1 MACHVR
7 IRLCAGMVLPCLFGV
22 TAANCAQTYPDR
34 PVRYIVPSSVGSGND
49 FIARAVINDLIPAL
63 GQQVIVDNRAGAG
76 GNLAAEIAS
85 RAPADGYTLMQVSSS
100 LAISAS
106 VSRNVPW
113 DLVRDF
119 APVTLLA
126 MQPNLVAV
134 NAALPVQSI
143 ADLVR
148 LAKAKPGSINYSSSG
163 PGTNSF
169 LAAELL
175 NSLAGI
181 KMVHVPYKGGG
192 PAMTAAAAGETSLM
206 IGPPATAL
214 PLIQQGKLRGIAISS
229 KQRISEFP
237 QWPTVAETVPGYE
250 FDGWYGLLA
259 PARTPRTVIELW
271 HRHVNATLAK
281 ANIVRLLN
289 SAGYFPPAPNQ
300 PVEFGPF
307 MKAEIAKLAKIVQ
320 QTGAAEN

>member
-1 MACHVR
+1 MIRHARRLHAGAIIACV
-7 IRLCAGMVLPCLFGV
+7 AGITSAVG
-22 TAANCAQTYPDR
+22 AQTYPDR
-34 PVRYIVPSSVGSGND
+34 PVLYIVPSSVGSGND
-49 FIARAVINDLIPAL
+49 FIARAVVNDLVPAL
-63 GQQVIVDNRAGAG
+63 GQQIIVDNRAGAG
-76 GNLAAEIAS
+76 GNGAAEIAS

-100 LAISAS
+100 LAINGS
-106 VSRNVPW
+106 VLRSVPW

-119 APVTLLA
+119 SPVALLA

-143 ADLVR
+143 ADLIK
-148 LAKAKPGSINYSSSG
+148 LTKAKPGAINYSSSG

-175 NSLAGI
+175 NLLAGI
-181 KMVHVPYKGGG
+181 KMTHVPYKGGG
-192 PAMTAAAAGETSLM
+192 PAMTAAAAGETALM

-214 PLIQQGKLRGIAISS
+214 PLIQQGKLRGVAISS
-229 KQRISEFP
+229 KQRIPEFP

-259 PARTPRTVIELW
+259 PVGTPKQAIETWRRLIG
-271 HRHVNATLAK
+271 VSLAK
-281 ANIVRLLN
+281 PNVVKLLN
-289 SAGYFPPAPNQ
+289 AAGYFPPAPNQ
-300 PVEFGPF
+300 PVDFGPF
-307 MKAEIAKLAKIVQ
+307 MKAEIAKLAKIVK